1 MDSSVQKV
9 RAFEA
14 AARLGSMSRA
24 AEELGVA
31 QSTLS
36 RSVASLEQSWGVRLF
51 DRHGPMLSL
60 TRDGERLLPDAR
72 ALCEASAAL
81 AHECP

>member
-1 MDSSVQKV
+1 
-9 RAFEA
+9 
-14 AARLGSMSRA
+14 MSRA

-60 TRDGERLLPDAR
+60 TRDGERLLPGCTRPLRGERR
-72 ALCEASAAL
+72 ALSPRL